1 MNQINVFRFN
11 HDLNLKQRTLNQMT
25 EKDPEAE
32 IKIKKSNDSVGLE
45 PQSTQDSSH
54 INNSLSDLKDLSPN
68 SNVLKKNESFGDD
81 KSLQK

>member
-11 HDLNLKQRTLNQMT
+11 HDLSLKQRTLNQMT
-25 EKDPEAE
+25 EKDSEAE

-54 INNSLSDLKDLSPN
+54 INNSL
-68 SNVLKKNESFGDD
+68 
-81 KSLQK
+81 QI